1 MYVNNYFT
9 IMLLS
14 MKDMNTR
21 SIVIINRL
29 LYYFIFI
36 ICMSLFMLN
45 ESVAQDSTTTSGLS
59 LSEIEASGTYMPSGP
74 PSGKPE
80 RIAAGKS
87 CIVNLVQ
94 SYNISGTL
102 TGTMEFNYRILV
114 KGSCGSPAGTFDE
127 EWIAYGTFKGK
138 CNGVDASGNI
148 SYTANVKAGGNV
160 DGQIDFGQG
169 LEGSLLVYGSFKDGK
184 LSYKGK
190 LICEKH

>member
-1 MYVNNYFT
+1 MIKNSILYSALA
-9 IMLLS
+9 ICISLS
-14 MKDMNTR
+14 L
-21 SIVIINRL
+21 INK
-29 LYYFIFI
+29 
-36 ICMSLFMLN
+36 SA
-45 ESVAQDSTTTSGLS
+45 AQDSTTTPGKPTND
-59 LSEIEASGTYMPSGP
+59 IEASGVFMPSDP
-74 PSGKPE
+74 PVEKPE

-87 CIVNLVQ
+87 CIINLVQ
-94 SYNISGTL
+94 PYNITGTL

-114 KGSCGSPAGTFDE
+114 KGPCGSPAGTFDE

-184 LSYKGK
+184 LSYKGTLK
-190 LICEKH
+190 FVKH

>member
-1 MYVNNYFT
+1 VYVNNNFT

-21 SIVIINRL
+21 SIVIINKL

-59 LSEIEASGTYMPSGP
+59 SREIEASGTFMPSGP

-102 TGTMEFNYRILV
+102 TGTIELNYRILV
-114 KGSCGSPAGTFDE
+114 KGPCGSPPGTFDE

-138 CNGVDASGNI
+138 FIDVDVSGNM
-148 SYTANVKAGGNV
+148 SYTATVKAGGNV
-160 DGQIDFGQG
+160 DGQIVLGQE
-169 LEGSLLVYGSFKDGK
+169 LEGNLQVYGNFKDEK
-184 LSYKGK
+184 LSYNGK
-190 LICEKH
+190 IRCAKH